1 MIERVK
7 EALVLTYDVL
17 SQPRTALAVITKEQR
32 IEEGL
37 LIWFLTILL
46 SVISI
51 FAQWEQSTVLTFF
64 GVYIGAGLFF
74 LIRLGCL
81 HGTARLLGGKGA
93 VTGIAAGLCFA
104 DIPMNLATLAESFV
118 FVVPEEIIHVVT
130 IVAMVW
136 SFVLTLM
143 VVMANYRLGIVRS
156 VLAIILPV
164 VFIAGCIVLFFL
176 YIAMSIVSLVPG
188 LGL

>member
-1 MIERVK
+1 MREHFS
-7 EALVLTYDVL
+7 EALALTYDL
-17 SQPRTALAVITKEQR
+17 LTRPRSTLNLITREQR

-37 LIWFLTILL
+37 VIWFLTILL

-51 FAQWEQSTVLTFF
+51 FAQWGQSTVLTFF

-93 VTGIAAGLCFA
+93 MTGIAAGLCFA
-104 DIPMNLATLAESFV
+104 DIPMNLATLAESFL
-118 FVVPEEIIHVVT
+118 FILPEELIHVVS

-136 SFVLTLM
+136 SFVLCVI
-143 VVMANYRLGIVRS
+143 VVMTNYRFSVARSIVTI
-156 VLAIILPV
+156 VLPV
-164 VFIAGCIVLFFL
+164 VLVTGCIVLFFL

-188 LGL
+188 L

>member
-1 MIERVK
+1 MIAHLQ
-7 EALVLTYDVL
+7 EAFALTYDVL
-17 SQPRTALAVITKEQR
+17 TKPKTTLATITKEQH
-32 IEEGL
+32 IEEGM

-81 HGTARLLGGKGA
+81 HGTARLLGGRGA

-118 FVVPEEIIHVVT
+118 FILPTEVIHVIS

-136 SFVLTLM
+136 SFVLTVM
-143 VVMANYRLGIVRS
+143 VVMGNYGMSVIRS
-156 VLAIILPV
+156 VLAIFLPV
-164 VFIAGCIVLFFL
+164 IFIAGCVVLFFL

-188 LGL
+188 L